1 MSGHTQPPPD
11 GQPLLLHSLGQPLHG
26 VDDGAAA
33 ADPHHLGGRGHVVV
47 HGRRPGQSLGC
58 LVTTSQLTTLTAL
71 LITQLTSTDIF
82 LLLAVLLLVTR
93 PLTNWPAQQPAG
105 MTTQHSQAAPHR
117 SHGTSHTTSLLYQ
130 YCSQATDDL
139 TRPLVCCRC
148 HSLTLRLRQLKI
160 LLSIS

>member
-58 LVTTSQLTTLTAL
+58 LVITSQLTTLTAL

-82 LLLAVLLLVTR
+82 LVLAVLLLVTR

-105 MTTQHSQAAPHR
+105 MTTQHHSSSPQSRHQ
-117 SHGTSHTTSLLYQ
+117 SHHFLVVSILFTSN
-130 YCSQATDDL
+130 
-139 TRPLVCCRC
+139 
-148 HSLTLRLRQLKI
+148 
-160 LLSIS
+160 